1 LYLQEVCLLS
11 EINSRTKKVSMKF
24 KNYFFEVI
32 AEELRTIK
40 EIALEQKFLT
50 FMLIMAL
57 IMVIIYLEPTPPKK
71 IKVAGYITLVEPIKE
86 YFEKEGFEVESV
98 ATEGS
103 IQNAELLAADN
114 SSVDAAFIQGGA
126 ISKELASKIQ
136 SLGSIAYE
144 PVWIFYQ
151 KSLGKEIGTLKDLS
165 NLRVGVGPEKGG
177 TRPLAKELF
186 LLDGISIDKS
196 SNFITD
202 SYENNNR
209 DFQEGK
215 LDAIIVVTPFLSPDI
230 QQLLREPKVKLFNFD
245 LASAYVKKIP
255 HIEEV
260 IVPKGSIEIDK
271 MIPPHDIQLIATTTT
286 LAIRKDFNKDLQFL
300 MLIAMKNLNRNPD
313 MMFFSKRQEFPA
325 YMDATIEASKVALK
339 FYDYGIPEIMR
350 YFPHSIAG
358 FANRFWVLMLSF
370 ATIIY
375 TLTKF
380 NVRLSAIRYRMKL
393 RVGYRKLLEIEKK
406 AYLGQLQEEDFKNL
420 IFEINQLNVDIS
432 KEKVPYGFESEYF
445 QFMLASKLYE
455 NKILKLIHT

>member
-1 LYLQEVCLLS
+1 
-11 EINSRTKKVSMKF
+11 MKS
-24 KNYFFEVI
+24 KSYFFEIV
-32 AEELRTIK
+32 AEELKTIK

-50 FMLIMAL
+50 FIFIAAL
-57 IMVIIYLEPTPPKK
+57 IMVVIYLEPTPPKK
-71 IKVAGYITLVEPIKE
+71 IRVAGYISLVEPIKE
-86 YFEKEGFEVESV
+86 YFEKEGFEVESLS
-98 ATEGS
+98 TEGS

-114 SSVDAAFIQGGA
+114 SNVDVAFIQGGS

-136 SLGSIAYE
+136 SLGSVAYE

-151 KSLGKEIGTLKDLS
+151 KSLGKEIITLKDLS
-165 NLRVGVGPEKGG
+165 KLRVGVGPEKGG
-177 TRPLAKELF
+177 TRPLVKELF
-186 LLDGISIDKS
+186 LLEGISIEK
-196 SNFITD
+196 NQHFIVD
-202 SYENNNR
+202 SYDNNNR
-209 DFQEGK
+209 DFREGK

-230 QQLLREPKVKLFNFD
+230 QKLLREPQVKLFNFD

-260 IVPKGSIEIDK
+260 IIPKGSIEIEG
-271 MIPPHDIQLIATTTT
+271 MIPPRDVKLIATTTS

-325 YMDATIEASKVALK
+325 YMDATIEASQVALK

-393 RVGYRKLLEIEKK
+393 REGYRKLLQIEKK
-406 AYLGQLQEEDFKNL
+406 VYVNKLQEEDYKKL
-420 IFEINQLNVDIS
+420 IFEIDQLNLEIS
-432 KEKVPYGFESEYF
+432 NEKVPFGFEGEYF

-455 NKILKLIHT
+455 NKIRNLP

>member
-1 LYLQEVCLLS
+1 
-11 EINSRTKKVSMKF
+11 MKS
-24 KNYFFEVI
+24 KSYFFEIV
-32 AEELRTIK
+32 AEELKTIK
-40 EIALEQKFLT
+40 EIVLEQKFLT
-50 FMLIMAL
+50 FIFIAAL
-57 IMVIIYLEPTPPKK
+57 IMVVIYLEPTPPKK
-71 IKVAGYITLVEPIKE
+71 IRVAGYISLVEPIKE
-86 YFEKEGFEVESV
+86 YFEKEGFEVESLS
-98 ATEGS
+98 TEGS
-103 IQNAELLAADN
+103 IQNAELLAADHSN
-114 SSVDAAFIQGGA
+114 VDVAFIQGGS

-136 SLGSIAYE
+136 SLGSVAYE

-151 KSLGKEIGTLKDLS
+151 KSLGKEINTLKDLS
-165 NLRVGVGPEKGG
+165 KLRVGVGPEKGG
-177 TRPLAKELF
+177 TRPLVKELF
-186 LLDGISIDKS
+186 LLEGISIEK
-196 SNFITD
+196 NQHFIVD
-202 SYENNNR
+202 SYDNNNR

-230 QQLLREPKVKLFNFD
+230 QKLLREPQVKLFNFD

-260 IVPKGSIEIDK
+260 TIPKGSIEIEG
-271 MIPPHDIQLIATTTT
+271 MIPPRDVKLIATTTS

-325 YMDATIEASKVALK
+325 YMDATIEASQVALK

-393 RVGYRKLLEIEKK
+393 REGYRKLLQIEKK
-406 AYLGQLQEEDFKNL
+406 VYVNKLQEEDYKKL
-420 IFEINQLNVDIS
+420 IFEIDQLNLEIS
-432 KEKVPYGFESEYF
+432 NEKVPFGFEQEYF

-455 NKILKLIHT
+455 NKIRNLP